1 MEEKIRYLLRKFPA
15 TEWSG
20 VLFTTYEGSFE
31 ENNLVITCQDIFP
44 MDLGNSTFTAFSMN
58 EDVASYIA
66 QNMEIF
72 ECDCQLVHSHH
83 QMSAFFSG
91 TDLSTLQAEGNER
104 NCFVSLIVNNAGT
117 YCAAVTRK
125 VQTKSEV
132 TVKNLG
138 KSYEF
143 FGEGE
148 VQLEGGEE
156 TATKTIDSEVIEYF
170 MLDIEKE
177 EVENPLDYLDKRFE
191 VIQEK
196 KKKEVTVS
204 PIDRYWKDIKS
215 PATKK
220 SEDEEVDGEFYEWLH
235 GTKNPKTKQLSLFDD
250 GIELPE
256 KDPMDVPLWLP
267 QKEAVHKAV
276 VKMVTCSLIINPIK
290 FNLDQWVERHMVRM
304 YKEIFGEEKE
314 GLTDAFDKWKE
325 FAIDFYIDDLADENI
340 PENMEYE
347 EFQAIAAES
356 LQEEIGK
363 YYSDNIY
370 MKEYYDM
377 LTNYIC

>member
-1 MEEKIRYLLRKFPA
+1 
-15 TEWSG
+15 
-20 VLFTTYEGSFE
+20 VLFTTYEGTF
-31 ENNLVITCQDIFP
+31 ENNDLVITCQDIFP
-44 MDLGNSTFTAFSMN
+44 MDLGNSTFTAFSMS
-58 EDVASYIA
+58 EDVASYMA
-66 QNMEIF
+66 QNIELF

-83 QMSAFFSG
+83 QMAAWFSG
-91 TDLSTLQAEGNER
+91 TDLATLQAEGNER

-148 VQLEGGEE
+148 VNLEEGEE

-177 EVENPLDYLDKRFE
+177 EVDNPLDYLDKRFE

-196 KKKEVTVS
+196 KKKEKETTVS
-204 PIDRYWKDIKS
+204 PIDKYWSDIK
-215 PATKK
+215 PHTKQ
-220 SEDEEVDGEFYEWLH
+220 DEEMDEEFYEWLH
-235 GTKNPKTKQLSLFDD
+235 SSKNPKTKQLSLFDD

-256 KDPMDVPLWLP
+256 KDPMEAPIWLP
-267 QKEAVHKAV
+267 KKEAVHKAV
-276 VKMVTCSLIINPIK
+276 VKIVTCSLIISPVK
-290 FNLDQWVERHMVRM
+290 FNLDQWIDRHMVRM

-325 FAIDFYIDDLADENI
+325 FAIDFYLDTLADERVS
-340 PENMEYE
+340 EDMTYE
-347 EFQAIAAES
+347 EYQSIAAEA
-356 LQEEIGK
+356 LLEEIGQ
-363 YYSDNIY
+363 YYNDNIY